1 MSQHFDQHAA
11 TWDDDPAKTRRAI
24 CFAEAICAGVPVHRG
39 MPVLEYGCGT
49 GLLSFALAPQVGPI
63 TAADS
68 SPGMLEVLR
77 RKIAARPE
85 VDIRPSALDLLRDGL
100 PPERYGLICSLMTLH
115 HIDDTAAILRAFHD
129 LLDDNGHLCI
139 ADLDSEDGSF
149 HAYDFNGHKGFDRV
163 ALGELCRAAGF
174 AEVDFS
180 TVFEIEKTA
189 ADGVMRRYPV
199 FFLRAGK
206 RR

>member
-11 TWDDDPAKTRRAI
+11 TWDDDPTKVQRARSV
-24 CFAEAICAGVPVHRG
+24 AEAIGAKIPVHRG

-49 GLLSFALAPQVGPI
+49 GLLSFELAPHVGPI

-68 SPGMLEVLR
+68 SPGMLDVLR
-77 RKIAARPE
+77 RKVAARPE

-100 PPERYGLICSLMTLH
+100 PAERYGLICSLMTLH

-129 LLDDNGHLCI
+129 LLASTGYLCI

-149 HAYDFNGHKGFDRV
+149 HSYGFDGHRGFDR
-163 ALGELCRAAGF
+163 ASLGGLCRAAGF
-174 AEVDFS
+174 AEVEFS
-180 TVFEIEKTA
+180 TVFDIEKKSD
-189 ADGVMRRYPV
+189 DGTPRTYPV
-199 FFLRAGK
+199 FLMCAAK
-206 RR
+206 LA

>member
-11 TWDDDPAKTRRAI
+11 TWDDDPSKLHRAQSV
-24 CFAEAICAGVPVHRG
+24 AEAIFAKIPVDRS
-39 MPVLEYGCGT
+39 MSVLEYGCGT
-49 GLLSFALAPQVGPI
+49 GLLSFALAPKVGPI

-68 SPGMLEVLR
+68 SPGMLAVLQQ
-77 RKIAARPE
+77 KIADHPA
-85 VDIRPSALDLLRDGL
+85 VDIRPSALNLLRDGL

-115 HIDDTAAILRAFHD
+115 HIDDTAAIMRAFHD
-129 LLDDNGHLCI
+129 LLNDTGYLCI

-149 HAYDFNGHKGFDRV
+149 HSYGFDGHKGFDRA

-189 ADGVMRRYPV
+189 ANGVSRSYPV
-199 FFLRAGK
+199 FLLCASK
-206 RR
+206 HK